1 MPEMKGKVLR
11 KLLVALIM
19 IAPVLTVT
27 DCRKQ
32 PDCGCDG
39 DALFTLN
46 REQAN
51 VYFNETGSNIYFTL
65 VGNPYATYYF
75 CNPGEMF
82 PKLADA
88 KSGDILLV
96 SGQAFWECNFLYQSS
111 NYSYYSSMYKVYQV
125 QVTDVLSDLYGKGK
139 VTPAE

>member
-1 MPEMKGKVLR
+1 MRVRLIR
-11 KLLVALIM
+11 KLLVILIM
-19 IAPVLTVT
+19 LAPVLTIT

-39 DALFTLN
+39 DAVQTLN

-51 VYFNETGSNIYFTL
+51 VYFNETGTAIYFYL
-65 VGNPYATYYF
+65 VGNPYSTYTF

-82 PKLADA
+82 SKLSDA

-96 SGQAFWECNFLYQSS
+96 SGEAYWDCTFLYQSS
-111 NYSYYSSMYKVYQV
+111 NYSYYSSLYKSYQV
-125 QVTDVLSDLYGKGK
+125 QVKDVVNDLYGKGK
-139 VTPAE
+139 YQPKD

>member
-1 MPEMKGKVLR
+1 MRVRLIR
-11 KLLVALIM
+11 KLLVILIM
-19 IAPVLTVT
+19 IAPVFTIT

-32 PDCGCDG
+32 EKCGCNG

-125 QVTDVLSDLYGKGK
+125 QVTDVGSDLYGKGK
-139 VTPAE
+139 TQQAE